1 MLAPHAKALFARY
14 SINLIVIASE
24 AKQSIFQSRA
34 RAALQPAR
42 AQLGLQASGDARER
56 ALAGK
61 LCARKSGLLRSAHN
75 DKKLRTVTQSKRPG
89 IAPGPSNFAAP
100 MD

>member
-1 MLAPHAKALFARY
+1 MVMLRMLAPHAKALFGRYVSVRY

-24 AKQSIFQSRA
+24 AKQSIFQLRA

-56 ALAGK
+56 AVAGK
-61 LCARKSGLLRSAHN
+61 LCAREKWIASLRS
-75 DKKLRTVTQSKRPG
+75 Q
-89 IAPGPSNFAAP
+89 
-100 MD
+100 

>member
-42 AQLGLQASGDARER
+42 AQLGLAG
-56 ALAGK
+56 GK
-61 LCARKSGLLRSAHN
+61 LREGKVDCFVAIARQRRA
-75 DKKLRTVTQSKRPG
+75 
-89 IAPGPSNFAAP
+89 
-100 MD
+100 